1 VKQAN
6 AFGKMVGAARPL
18 QTVLE
23 INRQPDVWRATL
35 MKLSAERE
43 ATASFLAS
51 PGADGKCLSV
61 ILAGAGSSEYVGKS
75 IEAALRQRLNREVAT
90 VPTTHFV
97 THCDTVFLPNREY
110 VLVSFARS
118 GNSPESIATFRRVGE
133 QFQRVKHIVITC
145 NRDGELARSAA
156 RSPNVHCI
164 LLPEEANDASL
175 AMTSSFSSL
184 VLAGLSLGFLSSASA
199 FSALVGKAISGA
211 RRIIGEYG
219 DALMSF
225 AELKFSRACF
235 LGSNA
240 LCGCMQEA
248 SLKLQEMTAG
258 RVVATHASYL
268 GLRHGPQVFVNDACV
283 VVAAL
288 SSNTAVRRYE
298 LDLLRELKQKKQ
310 GMGTLV
316 ICGRSDGEVEELA
329 SAVIELF
336 PSEEPLEDEYR
347 VLTDIVACQI
357 LAAFKSISLGLS
369 PDNPSPEGI
378 IHRVVEGVV
387 IYPWTSIRSSP
398 ESRT

>member
-133 QFQRVKHIVITC
+133 QFPRVKHMVITC

-164 LLPEEANDASL
+164 LLPEETNDASL

-225 AELKFSRACF
+225 AEQKFSRACF

-336 PSEEPLEDEYR
+336 PTEEPLEDEYR

>member
-1 VKQAN
+1 MKQAN